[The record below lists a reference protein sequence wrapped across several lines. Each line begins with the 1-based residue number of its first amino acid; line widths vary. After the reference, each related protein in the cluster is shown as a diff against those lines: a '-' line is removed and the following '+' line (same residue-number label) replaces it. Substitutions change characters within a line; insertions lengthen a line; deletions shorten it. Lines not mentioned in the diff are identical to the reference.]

1 MNRGKDCRKVGTE
14 HRSNSLNDSRTRAC
28 QDEDKN
34 PPCDAGPGSWDK
46 KKDMLARFHTIFF
59 KDTVCGRARH
69 STETVLYTFHRSGMK
84 IMTKSL

>member
-34 PPCDAGPGSWDK
+34 PLCDAGPGSWDK
-46 KKDMLARFHTIFF
+46 KKRHVGSVSHNIFQGHCLR
-59 KDTVCGRARH
+59 KGT
-69 STETVLYTFHRSGMK
+69 S
-84 IMTKSL
+84 